1 MTGSGDTR
9 LLRGECSTH
18 RKDRDAPETALRLDF
33 CFSSVQFVCLQSYLI
48 RSSFVQRRP
57 SSVDEP
63 AFSTV
68 IFGIGRPFSTDLLN
82 RMPKS
87 ILPVPKVSSQVP
99 KVSSNAWCGSCSGS
113 LFTLVIVG
121 LEIGR
126 RGDSLSW

>member
-1 MTGSGDTR
+1 M
-9 LLRGECSTH
+9 
-18 RKDRDAPETALRLDF
+18 
-33 CFSSVQFVCLQSYLI
+33 
-48 RSSFVQRRP
+48 RSSLVLRRP

-87 ILPVPKVSSQVP
+87 ILSLSQVP
-99 KVSSNAWCGSCSGS
+99 KVSSNVLCGSVSGC
-113 LFTLVIVG
+113 LVTLVMLG

-126 RGDSLSW
+126 RGDSLS